1 MMPVYSRALFGF
13 LFLLA
18 MVSGARAGDLKVVS
32 VIRFQN
38 GDPYTQ
44 TRYYKGERARIE
56 SRGHTSWKP
65 GLVTYGPPWAMVFQ
79 CDAQRAIVLN
89 LETHKYTVSQPKD
102 ACRHTAPALPA
113 PKGTI
118 DVYIESTDTGERREI
133 LGRTARHIITRQR
146 QVAGPGAC
154 WRDAEMEWDG
164 WYIEMEEQEVD
175 RRLRRN
181 TVDELAHVMMSGAHC
196 RDKIVVHRKGVERPG
211 LGLRVVYVS
220 RLSVPGT
227 GGASKELT
235 NRWESEV
242 TELSEAPLDA
252 ALFDVPA
259 GFTKVSEID
268 TQPPMPLSV
277 AIENWWQRRVN
288 TVNEIGSWF

>member
-1 MMPVYSRALFGF
+1 MMPVYSKALFGF

-18 MVSGARAGDLKVVS
+18 MTSGARAGDLKVVS
-32 VIRFQN
+32 VLRFQN
-38 GDPYTQ
+38 GDPHTQ
-44 TRYYKGERARIE
+44 TRYYKGQRLRIE
-56 SRGHTSWKP
+56 SRAHTSWKP
-65 GLVTYGPPWAMVFQ
+65 GLVTYGPPHAMIFQ

-89 LETHKYTVSQPKD
+89 LETHKYSVSQPNECD
-102 ACRHTAPALPA
+102 RPAPSLPA

-154 WRDAEMEWDG
+154 WPDAEMEWDG
-164 WYIEMEEQEVD
+164 WYIDMEEQEVD

-181 TVDELAHVMMSGAHC
+181 TVDELAHVIRSGAHC
-196 RDKIVVHRKGVERPG
+196 RDKILVHRKGVERPG
-211 LGLRVVYVS
+211 LALTVVYVS
-220 RLSVPGT
+220 RFSVPKPD
-227 GGASKELT
+227 GASKELT
-235 NRWESEV
+235 TRWESEI

-268 TQPPMPLSV
+268 TQPSMPVSV
-277 AIENWWQRRVN
+277 AIEYWWQR
-288 TVNEIGSWF
+288 TVHEIGSWF